1 MGESSGESFLNTKA
15 PTLCTKVWIP
25 KLGVR
30 MGVAESVASG
40 CKLVHRRYQR
50 SLRVRDVGEVGK

>member
-1 MGESSGESFLNTKA
+1 MGESSGESFLNTKP

-30 MGVAESVASG
+30 MGVAESATSG
-40 CKLVHRRYQR
+40 CKPGSSQV
-50 SLRVRDVGEVGK
+50 SAASVRA